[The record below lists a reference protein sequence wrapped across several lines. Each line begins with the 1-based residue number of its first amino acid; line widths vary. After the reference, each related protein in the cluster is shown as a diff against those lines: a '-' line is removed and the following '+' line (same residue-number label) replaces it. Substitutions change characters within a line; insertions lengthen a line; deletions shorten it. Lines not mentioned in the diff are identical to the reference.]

1 MKMNETSRDDLLKRL
16 RWLTF
21 LRALIITFLLG
32 ATAIIQIKEG
42 VFYRSIPLFYL
53 YILIITIYILT
64 IIYIILLH
72 VIKNL
77 NVISYIQIVG
87 DILFVTVLIY
97 ITGGIE
103 SIFSFMYILTI
114 INASILLFLRGALIS
129 ASISAIL
136 YGSLIDLEYYGIVH
150 PIYTDL
156 SGYPKYEGAYILF
169 NLFIN
174 IAGFFLVSYL
184 SSYLA
189 ESFRKTE
196 IKLKEKENDYKNLE
210 AFNINIIQSI
220 DSGLLTVDNEGKIRF
235 FNRKGEEI
243 IGLKF
248 KEIYNK
254 RFSDI
259 FPNDI
264 DFSSINKPYRWEAA
278 FRRKDGINVL
288 LGFSLSPLKDSKGL
302 NIGSVLVFQDLTKI
316 REMKERISLEEKIN
330 HLKEEKEILKKD
342 LKKRYNLENIIG
354 KSDKMIEIYELIEKV
369 AKTKSNILIVG
380 ESGTGKELVAKA
392 IHINSP
398 RKNKPFMV
406 INCGAI
412 PETLMESELF
422 GYKKGAFTGATSD
435 KIGLIETANGGTIF
449 FDEIGELPPSIQ
461 VKLLRVIQ
469 EHSLKRIGGREDISL
484 DIRIISATN
493 RDLEKEVK
501 NGNFREDLFFRLNV
515 IQIRVPPLRERKEDI
530 PVLVQ
535 YFIDKYSK
543 ELNKKINK
551 ISSEAMK
558 MLIEYDYPGNI
569 RELENIIERSIT
581 LEKGNI
587 ITKNSLPFNIKDIE
601 KKWGEYVELPINL
614 EKYIEDLERNLIIKA
629 LMKSNGIKKKTAELL
644 NITLRSLRYKLVKY
658 KIREEEYKQN
668 LS

>member
-1 MKMNETSRDDLLKRL
+1 
-16 RWLTF
+16 
-21 LRALIITFLLG
+21 
-32 ATAIIQIKEG
+32 
-42 VFYRSIPLFYL
+42 
-53 YILIITIYILT
+53 
-64 IIYIILLH
+64 
-72 VIKNL
+72 
-77 NVISYIQIVG
+77 
-87 DILFVTVLIY
+87 
-97 ITGGIE
+97 
-103 SIFSFMYILTI
+103 MYILTI